1 MGFRGGEVAKKN
13 SASKAGRAAA
23 PKGKAAKAQG
33 RTAASR
39 KPVQAAK
46 TARASAKP
54 AKIVERARIGT
65 SKAPGPKP
73 PARIERPPVLAAKVA
88 PTPKPAAPAAARP
101 GGIVPAAAP
110 SPGTQTSMLRKS
122 RIPPR
127 LTIRSPVGADELKAK
142 IGALSTATQQIR
154 ALKRGLSR
162 SFYEIGTILVDIRD
176 RRLYEAKGYGSF
188 DAFVEREIELGKQM
202 SLRLVRIVSTF
213 IKEAALS
220 AGLDRASA
228 AVACLDGDADPAQ
241 PSAPQTPSTAGLMRS
256 PIPFHKQ

>member
-1 MGFRGGEVAKKN
+1 MRRTVREALAFGEAEVAKNK

-23 PKGKAAKAQG
+23 PKGKAAT
-33 RTAASR
+33 TASQ
-39 KPVQAAK
+39 KPVKA
-46 TARASAKP
+46 TAKP
-54 AKIVERARIGT
+54 AKGSIKPVAKATIGT

-73 PARIERPPVLAAKVA
+73 PARIERPPVVAAKA
-88 PTPKPAAPAAARP
+88 PAPMAAKPAGITPAAP
-101 GGIVPAAAP
+101 P

-162 SFYEIGTILVDIRD
+162 SFFEIGTILVDIRD

-202 SLRLVRIVSTF
+202 SLRLVRIVTTF
-213 IKEAALS
+213 QKEAALA

-228 AVACLDGDADPAQ
+228 AVAALDGEADHAQ
-241 PSAPQTPSTAGLMRS
+241 TAPQAPSSPGLMRS

>member
-1 MGFRGGEVAKKN
+1 MAKKN

-23 PKGKAAKAQG
+23 PKAAATKVAAPKGKAAKVARAG
-33 RTAASR
+33 SKPAKATSKPAKAASR
-39 KPVQAAK
+39 PVHATPKPVAK
-46 TARASAKP
+46 AK
-54 AKIVERARIGT
+54 IGT

-73 PARIERPPVLAAKVA
+73 PTRMERAPSQKASAAAK
-88 PTPKPAAPAAARP
+88 P
-101 GGIVPAAAP
+101 GITPAAAP

-142 IGALSTATQQIR
+142 IGALSTATSQIR

-162 SFYEIGTILVDIRD
+162 TFHEIGTILVDIRD

-188 DAFVEREIELGKQM
+188 DAFVEREIELGKQL
-202 SLRLVRIVSTF
+202 SLRLVRIVTTF
-213 IKEAALS
+213 QKDAALA
-220 AGLDRASA
+220 AGLERSSA
-228 AVACLDGDADPAQ
+228 AVAALDGDADPAQ
-241 PSAPQTPSTAGLMRS
+241 PTAPQTPSSVGLMRS